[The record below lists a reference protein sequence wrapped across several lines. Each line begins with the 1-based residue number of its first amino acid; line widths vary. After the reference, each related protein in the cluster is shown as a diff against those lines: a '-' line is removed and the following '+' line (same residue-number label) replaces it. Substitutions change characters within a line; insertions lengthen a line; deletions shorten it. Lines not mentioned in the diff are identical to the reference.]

1 MSGKVLLF
9 VLSEVG
15 DKLSESEFNDWY
27 DNEHIPLR
35 TVLSGFHTATRLIQA
50 DNRKPTWAAIY
61 DISDIDFL
69 KSDAY
74 TNLARTRSPR
84 EADLLGRIGL
94 LDRRIYTLNESGPT
108 TISPEFAGHTNG
120 MALLPIS
127 FDVPP
132 DFEAEFDRWYNEE
145 HIALLSKVPGWL
157 RTRRFILADSGVTGI
172 LKEVSEY
179 KTPPKFLAIHEYKSA
194 DITNT
199 PEFKLATSTPWRT
212 RVMDHVLRDER
223 RIFKVH
229 KTFGSKA

>member
-9 VLSEVG
+9 VLAEVG

-172 LKEVSEY
+172 LKERGYNRYPRIQVSYVNSLENQSLSH
-179 KTPPKFLAIHEYKSA
+179 PDLLVRSIHIMYY
-194 DITNT
+194 N
-199 PEFKLATSTPWRT
+199 
-212 RVMDHVLRDER
+212 
-223 RIFKVH
+223 
-229 KTFGSKA
+229 GSCKEVIR